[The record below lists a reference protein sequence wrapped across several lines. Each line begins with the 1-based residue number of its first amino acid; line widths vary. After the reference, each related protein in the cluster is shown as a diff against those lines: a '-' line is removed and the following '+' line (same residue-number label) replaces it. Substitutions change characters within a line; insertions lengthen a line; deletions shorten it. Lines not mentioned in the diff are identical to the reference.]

1 MTQQAELEH
10 INTELE
16 VQAQQLQTSE
26 EKLKVQ
32 SEELIETN
40 TLLEERS
47 ASLEQRNQLI
57 LQKNA
62 EIEKKAADLV
72 LSTRYKSE
80 CLANMFH
87 ELHTPLNSIWLLSR
101 LMAENHEKN
110 LSPDQVQYAA
120 VIQSSGNGLLQLVD
134 EILDWSKI
142 ESGKNDD

>member
-40 TLLEERS
+40 TLLEERP
-47 ASLEQRNQLI
+47 ASLEQRKQLI

-62 EIEKKAADLV
+62 EIEKKAADLA

-80 CLANMFH
+80 FLANMSH
-87 ELHTPLNSIWLLSR
+87 VLRTPLNSIWLLSR

-110 LSPDQVQYAA
+110 LSPTRYSMQR
-120 VIQSSGNGLLQLVD
+120 
-134 EILDWSKI
+134 
-142 ESGKNDD
+142 